1 MHHLAIIMDG
11 NRRWARAN
19 QRETLFGHHSGAENL
34 IPIARAVASAEI
46 NWLTVFA
53 FSAEN
58 WKRSEA
64 EVTGL
69 LALMR
74 RFLMRET
81 EKLVAENV
89 IVKIIGD
96 RSVFDADMQALF
108 GSVEEQTKENTGLH
122 LGLAINYGG
131 KQDILQSARL
141 FRPVGPITVAEQE
154 TLFKKG
160 LYTADLPPVDMI
172 IRTGGERRLS
182 NFLLWDM
189 AYAEI
194 YFADKYWPDFSVE
207 DLQLALQDYQSR
219 QRRYGG
225 DAADE
230 DEQAQ
235 RVSKG

>member
-1 MHHLAIIMDG
+1 MQHLAIIMDG
-11 NRRWARAN
+11 NRRWAQAH

-34 IPIARAVASAEI
+34 IPIARAVADAGIE
-46 NWLTVFA
+46 WLTVFA

-96 RSVFDADMQALF
+96 RSVFDAEMQALF
-108 GSVEEQTKENTGLH
+108 ASVEQQTRHNNGLH

-141 FRPVGPITVAEQE
+141 YRPVGPITEAEQE
-154 TLFKKG
+154 ALFKKG
-160 LYTADLPPVDMI
+160 LHTADLPPVDMI

-194 YFADKYWPDFSVE
+194 YFADKYWPDFGVE
-207 DLQLALQDYQSR
+207 DLHLALEDYRSR

-230 DEQAQ
+230 DGPAQ
-235 RVSKG
+235 RVVKG

>member
-1 MHHLAIIMDG
+1 MQHLAIIMDG

-34 IPIARAVASAEI
+34 IPIARAVAAAGIE
-46 NWLTVFA
+46 WLTVFA

-69 LALMR
+69 LTLMR

-81 EKLVAENV
+81 EQLVAENV

-108 GSVEEQTKENTGLH
+108 ASVEQQTRNNSGLH

-141 FRPVGPITVAEQE
+141 YRPVGPITLAEQE
-154 TLFKKG
+154 ALFKKA

-194 YFADKYWPDFSVE
+194 YFADKFWPDFSVE
-207 DLQLALQDYQSR
+207 DLHLALEDYRSR
-219 QRRYGG
+219 QRRFGG

-230 DEQAQ
+230 DGQAQ
-235 RVSKG
+235 RLSKL